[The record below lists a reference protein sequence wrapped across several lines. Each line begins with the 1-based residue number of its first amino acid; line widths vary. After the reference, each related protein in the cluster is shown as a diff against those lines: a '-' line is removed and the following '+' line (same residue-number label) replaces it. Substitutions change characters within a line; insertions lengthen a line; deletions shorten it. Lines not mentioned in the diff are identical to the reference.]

1 MAFHQQLLNALALLL
16 LTSIT
21 YYYSIYN
28 FFSPHVIHLH
38 DSEADA
44 PHYRNEVVM
53 AESSGVRMTES
64 NVVEIAEKKVPEL
77 SKHDKSSV
85 EPSNTPSLEL
95 PKHDKSSLEPSK
107 NDKASLQTITHFFSH
122 IPKAG
127 GTFAYLEILR
137 LFQSM
142 VVYPNNRTEDDIRYA
157 QQRFNQYYKNNTNGS
172 DFFISTG
179 DENWNNF
186 PVDLEGATDAYTPSK
201 LCQWGLARLNTIKP
215 YQINIYKRKKLK
227 KIRVKCN
234 VVVTERPWQD
244 VVTERPWQDDIENV
258 YAIVRDPLSHVL
270 SQYFHCT
277 ESSSHNYPIS
287 IDGQDIN
294 ARDLMPSLDKWL
306 ETYIDLYDQSSSIS
320 QKELRTKIKKQT
332 SRFQCY
338 DPWNTESQWTG
349 FDLPPN
355 LPNNYT
361 YPYPMDSKDIRD
373 ATTQSFD
380 ELLFNDLKSRF
391 RLIGDVARMTKMVC
405 AIFIDSYQGK
415 HIPEVCDCTYTAN
428 STRKNSSST
437 FCVPNRNVYP
447 TGVRPNGT
455 PDCSVTLGY
464 KSSSHSHGVKH
475 HGSSYL
481 KTIGPETLELLHR
494 VRYRDMI
501 LFNVTR
507 AVFEKQIDEME
518 AQYKI
523 RICDEYREPS

>member
-1 MAFHQQLLNALALLL
+1 M
-16 LTSIT
+16 
-21 YYYSIYN
+21 YN
-28 FFSPHVIHLH
+28 YFSSHLIHLH

-44 PHYRNEVVM
+44 PHYRNEWLK
-53 AESSGVRMTES
+53 E
-64 NVVEIAEKKVPEL
+64 VEIAEKKVPEL

-85 EPSNTPSLEL
+85 EPPKKSDWLKAVEIAEKKVRELSKHDKSSVEPSKKSNVVEIAEKKVPEL

-127 GTFAYLEILR
+127 GTFALNEILR
-137 LFQSM
+137 LFQST
-142 VVYPNNRTEDDIRYA
+142 VVYPNNRTEKDIRYA

-201 LCQWGLARLNTIKP
+201 LCQWGLARLNTIEP
-215 YQINIYKRKKLK
+215 YQINKVNVKKLN

-234 VVVTERPWQD
+234 V

-277 ESSSHNYPIS
+277 ESSSHNKIVS

-338 DPWNTESQWTG
+338 DPWNTQSQWTG

-380 ELLFNDLKSRF
+380 ELLFNGLKSRF
-391 RLIGDVARMTKMVC
+391 RLIGDVTRMTKMVC

-415 HIPEVCDCTYTAN
+415 HIPKVCDCTYTAK
-428 STRKNSSST
+428 STIKNSSST
-437 FCVPNRNVYP
+437 FCVPNRNVFP
-447 TGVRPNGT
+447 TGVRSNGT
-455 PDCSVTLGY
+455 PDCSVTMGH
-464 KSSSHSHGVKH
+464 KSSRLSPGVKH
-475 HGSSYL
+475 HGSSHL

-501 LFNVTR
+501 LINVTR